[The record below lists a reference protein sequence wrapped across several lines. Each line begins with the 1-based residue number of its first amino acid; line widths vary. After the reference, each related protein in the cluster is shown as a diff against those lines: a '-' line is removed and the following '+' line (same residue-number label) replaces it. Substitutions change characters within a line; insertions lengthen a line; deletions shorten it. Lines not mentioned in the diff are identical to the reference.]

1 MGDVVLMMDP
11 HRTMVSD
18 RGATIQIWYVPN
30 LERSFCAL
38 RGIEPV
44 TSSLTDRALAH

>member
-1 MGDVVLMMDP
+1 MMDP

-18 RGATIQIWYVPN
+18 RGATIQIWYVPD
-30 LERSFCAL
+30 LERRFL
-38 RGIEPV
+38 RLTGIEPA